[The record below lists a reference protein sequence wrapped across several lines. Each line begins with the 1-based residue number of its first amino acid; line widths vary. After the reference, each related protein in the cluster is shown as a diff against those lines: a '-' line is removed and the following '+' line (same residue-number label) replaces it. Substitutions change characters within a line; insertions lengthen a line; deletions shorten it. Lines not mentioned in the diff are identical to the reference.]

1 MRLGLVLRSSQ
12 SGFLFSHLLKKHAY
26 APVYGMV
33 TLLVAE
39 CTNSQPREEEKHVTT
54 LL

>member
-1 MRLGLVLRSSQ
+1 MLRSSPQ
-12 SGFLFSHLLKKHAY
+12 SDFLFSHLFRKHAY
-26 APVYGMV
+26 VSVYGMV

-39 CTNSQPREEEKHVTT
+39 CTDSQPREEEKHVTT